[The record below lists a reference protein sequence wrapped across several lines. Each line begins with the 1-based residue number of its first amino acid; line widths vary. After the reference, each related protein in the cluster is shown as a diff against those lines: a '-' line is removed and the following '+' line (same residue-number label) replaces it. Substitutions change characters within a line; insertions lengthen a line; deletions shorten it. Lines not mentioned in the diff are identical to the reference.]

1 MIDLLI
7 IGGGVAGMSASI
19 YAARRKLNFRIISKD
34 IGGQTAKSSD
44 VENYLGVRGSGA
56 ELTAKFM
63 GHLGDLGI
71 SIEANKVVSKVF
83 KTDDT
88 FHVELMDGEKIESKT
103 VILAAGKIPRHLG
116 VPGEEE
122 LYGKGVTYC
131 ATCDAPL
138 FKGKTVAV
146 IGGGNSA
153 LDAAI
158 NLSAYA
164 EKIYILSDEP
174 KFRGEQV
181 MIDKASTDPKVE
193 AIFNTQTIHISGANF
208 VEGLEYLDKIS
219 GETKSILLQ
228 GIFVEIGWMTKSDFI
243 EKELVELDE
252 WGQVKVDNSG
262 RTITPGLFA
271 AGDFTNVE
279 FKQSI
284 VAAGEG
290 AKAALSAIEY
300 LTAK

>member
-1 MIDLLI
+1 MLDLLI
-7 IGGGVAGMSASI
+7 IGAGVAGMSASI

-63 GHLGDLGI
+63 GHLGDLGV

-181 MIDKASTDPKVE
+181 MIDKVSADPKIE
-193 AIFNTQTIHISGANF
+193 AIFNTQTTKILGTNF

-219 GETKSILLQ
+219 NEKKSISLQ
-228 GIFVEIGWMTKSDFI
+228 GIFVEIGWMTDSSFI
-243 EKELVELDE
+243 DSSLVDLDE
-252 WGQVKVDNSG
+252 WKQIKIDLVCK
-262 RTITPGLFA
+262 TKTPGLFA
-271 AGDFTNVE
+271 AGDFSAVP

-284 VAAGEG
+284 IAAGEG
-290 AKAALSAIEY
+290 AKAALAAIDY